1 MNDFAT
7 EEFLTKN
14 IRVRPQSGITG
25 KDPDE
30 NKSEHISRNNL
41 ALALGEPTDDE
52 QKFNDMVNLEMEDQR
67 RKIKVQREEID
78 RKK

>member
-25 KDPDE
+25 KDGDE
-30 NKSEHISRNNL
+30 K
-41 ALALGEPTDDE
+41 
-52 QKFNDMVNLEMEDQR
+52 
-67 RKIKVQREEID
+67 
-78 RKK
+78 